1 MKESTPEYLP
11 EGAILFEGRY
21 VDLMPALLAK
31 QSPKLSPVSPAW
43 VMDQR
48 NENPDMNHSLW
59 NTYFD
64 TDFGVAVTGNYTLAL
79 PHSPQLRAVTPE
91 TRCVDYGIDA
101 PVLKGAN
108 VYDAKSLILGEPLTE
123 KQAHE
128 SPFWLDAADG
138 NQNRLDKYVENA
150 FRLGKDKYRN
160 DKMMGIYVSEDGKLR
175 GLVVMDLNNTCSAY
189 GNSVLDDSIA
199 RLVGVREEVAE
210 GDDAQKE
217 VPSAIYFPNP
227 SEVAKNIT
235 LVKGVRDGTMP
246 AKDLEE
252 ILLFLGKFRK
262 K

>member
-1 MKESTPEYLP
+1 
-11 EGAILFEGRY
+11 
-21 VDLMPALLAK
+21 
-31 QSPKLSPVSPAW
+31 
-43 VMDQR
+43 
-48 NENPDMNHSLW
+48 
-59 NTYFD
+59 
-64 TDFGVAVTGNYTLAL
+64 
-79 PHSPQLRAVTPE
+79 
-91 TRCVDYGIDA
+91 
-101 PVLKGAN
+101 
-108 VYDAKSLILGEPLTE
+108 
-123 KQAHE
+123 
-128 SPFWLDAADG
+128 
-138 NQNRLDKYVENA
+138 
-150 FRLGKDKYRN
+150 
-160 DKMMGIYVSEDGKLR
+160 
-175 GLVVMDLNNTCSAY
+175 MDLNNTCSAY